1 MTYVL
6 DSSAV
11 IAFINREAG
20 GDIVKRLIAEA
31 GQGDCSLSIS
41 IVQLL
46 EIFYDHVYCYGIDE
60 AKKITEAIIAGP
72 VSIIE
77 HISYPIM
84 YDAGRLKTT
93 YHCSLADAI
102 ACATAISLQA
112 VLVTADH
119 NELEA
124 VEKGEN
130 LSVLWLPAHPK
141 K

>member
-11 IAFINREAG
+11 IAFINRESG

-46 EIFYDHVYCYGIDE
+46 EIFYDHVY
-60 AKKITEAIIAGP
+60 
-72 VSIIE
+72 
-77 HISYPIM
+77 
-84 YDAGRLKTT
+84 
-93 YHCSLADAI
+93 
-102 ACATAISLQA
+102 
-112 VLVTADH
+112 H

-130 LSVLWLPAHPK
+130 LSVLWLPARPK